1 MKGNRIKM
9 QKSVKKFLSVT
20 LIASMLIPSTLNGYT
35 AYAADLF
42 SDQGMNE
49 LDEFTD
55 KAGEED
61 GKSVDTVGMPEAIEI
76 FSDKGLN
83 ETDESSDKK
92 DTLQLQGD
100 YVNEIKDMFIIENCH
115 NGSMRIKSGKLEV
128 SEKPKIEGSSK
139 EYNFTYTYNRDR
151 SNFLTTRHHSE
162 YLGNNKSCVF
172 KSQVN
177 ALPESKII
185 NNWGTDNLYT
195 VFYVGTYEDEYY
207 YKAAFQEVRNPVKIV
222 YYDEKRIKED
232 WVWTN
237 DALYTPPE
245 KKEVNF

>member
-83 ETDESSDKK
+83 ATDESSDKK
-92 DTLQLQGD
+92 DTL
-100 YVNEIKDMFIIENCH
+100 
-115 NGSMRIKSGKLEV
+115 
-128 SEKPKIEGSSK
+128 
-139 EYNFTYTYNRDR
+139 
-151 SNFLTTRHHSE
+151 
-162 YLGNNKSCVF
+162 
-172 KSQVN
+172 
-177 ALPESKII
+177 
-185 NNWGTDNLYT
+185 
-195 VFYVGTYEDEYY
+195 
-207 YKAAFQEVRNPVKIV
+207 
-222 YYDEKRIKED
+222 
-232 WVWTN
+232 
-237 DALYTPPE
+237 
-245 KKEVNF
+245 